1 MINKAR
7 EKSPFF
13 DYCIRKV
20 LSLCL
25 FARRTHDNHLNRFL
39 FAVRKPDRNL
49 CCSLFLC
56 FNFSLLVDGC
66 DPFVFALKGQLPV

>member
-1 MINKAR
+1 MINKT
-7 EKSPFF
+7 EISPGRKPGRNLRFLMRYACDDHF
-13 DYCIRKV
+13 D
-20 LSLCL
+20 
-25 FARRTHDNHLNRFL
+25 RFL

>member
-1 MINKAR
+1 MRYACDDH
-7 EKSPFF
+7 F
-13 DYCIRKV
+13 D
-20 LSLCL
+20 
-25 FARRTHDNHLNRFL
+25 RFL